1 MTIAEIQSMIA
12 KGETRTLE
20 LKKST
25 GDLKDGMHS
34 ACAFLNTDGGWLV
47 FGVTPNSLK
56 IIGQQV
62 NDSTRQEIANAL
74 AGLEPVVNVMVEY
87 VDVPDAKNDEQVIV
101 MHFDGYVWGDVPYTY
116 HGCPY
121 HKVESTTMMMPR
133 EMFEDRLSAAHPHK
147 FAWERRVADGK
158 TVDDLD
164 EKRIKGAIRLGVENG
179 RMPATALTETLED
192 VLEKAT
198 QFISV

>member
-1 MTIAEIQSMIA
+1 MTIDEIKKLIA

-25 GDLKDGMHS
+25 GELKDGMHS
-34 ACAFLNTDGGWLV
+34 ACAFMNTDGGWLI
-47 FGVTPNSLK
+47 FGITPNSLK

-74 AGLEPVVNVMVEY
+74 TGLEPAVDVMVEY
-87 VDVPDAKNDEQVIV
+87 VDVLDAKNNEQVIV

-158 TVDDLD
+158 TIDDLD

-179 RMPATALTETLED
+179 RMPATALAETLED

>member
-34 ACAFLNTDGGWLV
+34 ACAFLNTDGGWLI

-87 VDVPDAKNDEQVIV
+87 VDVPDAKNDEQAKVRLCKLMMDKTNWLIFDEPTNHLDVDAKEELKRAMKEFKGTIV
-101 MHFDGYVWGDVPYTY
+101 LVSHEPEFYDGLATKIWNVQDWF
-116 HGCPY
+116 
-121 HKVESTTMMMPR
+121 TTR
-133 EMFEDRLSAAHPHK
+133 ETKE
-147 FAWERRVADGK
+147 
-158 TVDDLD
+158 
-164 EKRIKGAIRLGVENG
+164 
-179 RMPATALTETLED
+179 LE
-192 VLEKAT
+192 EYK
-198 QFISV
+198 